1 MKNDSFKTRL
11 TKNLWSNFKDI
22 FYSERIEDTAVVQN
36 INFTA
41 TRTQKKAIV
50 CYLTVG
56 YTADWENQNIG
67 RTQPLEI
74 LSIVKVLS
82 DLDYAIDVVNC
93 NDLHAL
99 PIIASKDY
107 HLVFGFGEVFY
118 QLTLKHPNAMSII
131 YMTEHHPDFADRE
144 EKKRIAYFYERH
156 QKKARIVR
164 SGNYYKSH
172 YFNQQYSHLVTLGEV
187 DPFLKEYKSPFTIFP
202 TGVVNTNF
210 VFEKRD
216 HVTTRKHFLWLGSFG
231 AVHKG
236 LDLLLDVFENR
247 DDLVLHIAG
256 LSEEDEALLKPKKR
270 ANIINHGYLN
280 VKTETFLELV
290 KNCSFNIL
298 PSCSEGFSTAI
309 TTGMLHGLIPI
320 VMRDTGFNRLK
331 KNAIFLEDYKVP
343 YLNQKLTEISS
354 RPSKELA
361 NFSKCV
367 FEFAHENFSNLA
379 FEMNFKKIMDTIMK
393 NEQND

>member
-11 TKNLWSNFKDI
+11 TRNLWSNFKDI
-22 FYSERIEDTAVVQN
+22 FYSERIEDTAVIQN
-36 INFTA
+36 LNFTA
-41 TRTQKKAIV
+41 TRKQKKAIV
-50 CYLTVG
+50 CYLTVS
-56 YTADWENQNIG
+56 YTADWGNQNIG

-93 NDLHAL
+93 NDMRAL

-216 HVTTRKHFLWLGSFG
+216 HVTTRNHFLWLGSFG

-256 LSEEDEALLKPKKR
+256 LSEEDEALLTPKKR

-309 TTGMLHGLIPI
+309 TTGMFHGLIPI

-331 KNAIFLEDYKVP
+331 NNAIFLEDYKVP
-343 YLNQKLTEISS
+343 YLNQKLTEISA

-361 NFSKCV
+361 NFSKSV
-367 FEFAHENFSNLA
+367 FEFAHENFSNSA
-379 FEMNFKKIMDTIMK
+379 FEMNFKEIIDTIMK